1 MKLLSGT
8 AWMSLTDGL
17 FMAKLHFNILRL
29 IVSTHSCLTSVMNFT
44 TRSCCLHRQND
55 LWHISL
61 SALESQASVKRT
73 ICAVRENLRQNKS
86 CVWVSQVSW
95 NHCGSSERHAVLA
108 GPSVAVGNRESVFFL
123 FSWDAWY
130 YISAKPES
138 FVQGHFAF
146 AKHFKL

>member
-1 MKLLSGT
+1 
-8 AWMSLTDGL
+8 
-17 FMAKLHFNILRL
+17 MAKLHFNILRL

-95 NHCGSSERHAVLA
+95 NLCGSSERHAVLA
-108 GPSVAVGNRESVFFL
+108 GPSVAVGNRESVFFY
-123 FSWDAWY
+123 FPEMAAY

-138 FVQGHFAF
+138 FIQGHFAF